1 MNKKLSFRAMRHA
14 GFTLIEVM
22 IAMLIGVIGI
32 VVMMQTFAVSEGFKR
47 TATSGTDAQI
57 NGSVALYML
66 EREVRLAGYGMNQFV
81 PLGCASV
88 RVHNTTAGT
97 AVDMRMIPFEINP
110 AGIPPGDAN
119 TDVLLINYGTA
130 DSFASGVQA
139 DQAGNSPLDPFTLFS
154 NREGFRNG
162 DVFVSIAPG
171 AGPGGTASCVLHEVT
186 AAPGAAGNCTAGP
199 ANPST
204 IEHKTS
210 NYRST
215 KSACTFTPVRFNS
228 ATGIKDSGGT
238 VVPPV
243 RLATGGQVFNLG
255 QVPSIKAYAI
265 RAGNLTFCDLL
276 VSDCANVANYQVMVN
291 DIVSMRAVYGKDFNP
306 APSSLPGDG
315 VVDTWDRV
323 ALADGFQASRVLAV
337 MIEVTGRSG
346 VKEKPS
352 SGTVCNATTVATR
365 PDKTQDWMGQAYV
378 GIDLSTSSV
387 DWQCYRYKLYQT
399 SVPLRNLI
407 WRP

>member
-1 MNKKLSFRAMRHA
+1 MDKQFSLRPMRQA

-22 IAMLIGVIGI
+22 IALLIGVIGI

-47 TATSGTDAQI
+47 TTTSGTDAQI

-66 EREVRLAGYGMNQFV
+66 EREVRLAGFGMNQMV

-88 RVHNTTAGT
+88 RAHNTASGS
-97 AVDMRMIPFEINP
+97 AVDLRLVPFEINP
-110 AGIPPGDAN
+110 AGIPAGDAN
-119 TDVLLINYGTA
+119 TDVLLITYGTA
-130 DSFASGVQA
+130 DSFAAGVQA

-162 DVFVSIAPG
+162 DIFVSIAPG

-186 AAPGAAGNCTAGP
+186 AANGAAGNCAAGP
-199 ANPST
+199 SVVGT

-215 KSACTFTPVRFNS
+215 KAACNFTPVRFNS
-228 ATGIKDSGGT
+228 ATGIKDGGGT

-255 QVPSIKAYAI
+255 QTPSVKAYAV
-265 RAGNLTFCDLL
+265 RGGNLTFCDLL
-276 VSDCANVANYQVMVN
+276 ASDCTNVANYQVMVN

-306 APSSLPGDG
+306 APSSLAGDG
-315 VVDTWDRV
+315 AVDLWDRT
-323 ALADGFQASRVLAV
+323 ALADAFQASRVLAV

-346 VKEKPS
+346 AKEKPS
-352 SGTVCNATTVATR
+352 SGTTCNATTVATR
-365 PDKTQDWMGQAYV
+365 PDKSQDWMGQSYV
-378 GIDLSTSSV
+378 GIDLSTSSA

-399 SVPLRNLI
+399 SVPIRNMI